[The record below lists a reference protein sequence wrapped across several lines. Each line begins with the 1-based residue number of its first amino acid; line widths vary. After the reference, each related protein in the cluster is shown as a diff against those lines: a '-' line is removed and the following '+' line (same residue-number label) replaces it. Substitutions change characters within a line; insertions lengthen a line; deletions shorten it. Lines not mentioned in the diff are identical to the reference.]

1 MGERLLCK
9 QEVIGSNPFTSTN
22 PGTNPAFGEDLKTP
36 SGATRAECCLKGEES
51 VCHVTEADRPRAQAS
66 ACVWSIRRSVFMRGR
81 LARTMVQRGSCPCA
95 RRCKEIKRN
104 EKGIWWMP
112 WH

>member
-9 QEVIGSNPFTSTN
+9 QEVIGSIPFTSTN

-51 VCHVTEADRPRAQAS
+51 VCHVTEADRPRGAAVS
-66 ACVWSIRRSVFMRGR
+66 AYPRSVFMRGR
-81 LARTMVQRGSCPCA
+81 CA
-95 RRCKEIKRN
+95 YGVLPLCAAVLC
-104 EKGIWWMP
+104 GGTP
-112 WH
+112 